1 VSEPR
6 DGEYEILDLGK
17 RRRADTGREPRELP
31 PMRLGDDGVTSEQP
45 ESPVPPW
52 RRIAGVAAIF
62 TVGAVAGAYLWN
74 AREDAAELAA
84 AGAATELV
92 AGRVEGGTF
101 PGVSVQRFT
110 VAMLNAGPRDVE
122 VLSVRPEGWTLP
134 RGDLAAGPQ
143 TTPAG
148 EWTSIRMSTVPDC
161 DAPTPQALE
170 VRVRTEARES
180 AVTVPLP
187 PGEHLFGDVRQ
198 TLCTS
203 DFAAYSAAVQ
213 EVRILPS
220 SDPDVLLMELGL
232 TPLDPALEFDVVDA
246 TASAAG
252 FHAEATGLPV
262 SFSSDVRSPQPLV
275 LSWRVQNCELTSVL
289 GDIGLMLEM
298 TSGTGTSHVDNPML
312 PGQAVAA
319 LARFG
324 VDQCSS

>member
-1 VSEPR
+1 MSDPH
-6 DGEYEILDLGK
+6 DDEYEILDLGG
-17 RRRADTGREPRELP
+17 RRRADSGREPRELP

-52 RRIAGVAAIF
+52 QRIAAAAAIF

-84 AGAATELV
+84 AGAAAELV
-92 AGRVEGGTF
+92 AGRVEGGTWA
-101 PGVSVQRFT
+101 GESVQRFT

-122 VLSVRPEGWTLP
+122 VLSLRPEGWQLP
-134 RGDLAAGPQ
+134 GADQAAGPQ
-143 TTPAG
+143 TAPAG
-148 EWTSIRMSTVPDC
+148 EWTSIRMSTLPDC
-161 DAPTPQALE
+161 EAPTPQALK
-170 VRVRTEARES
+170 VRVRTEVREG

-198 TLCTS
+198 ALCTG
-203 DFAAYSAAVQ
+203 DFAAYSATVQ
-213 EVRILPS
+213 EVGILPS
-220 SDPDVLLMELGL
+220 GDPDVLLMELGL
-232 TPLDPALEFDVVDA
+232 TPLDPSLEFDVVEA

-262 SFSSDVRSPQPLV
+262 SLRSEIRSPQPLL

-289 GDIGLMLEM
+289 GDIGIMLEM
-298 TSGTGTSHVDNPML
+298 TSGTGSRHVDNPEL

-324 VDQCSS
+324 VDRCSS

>member
-31 PMRLGDDGVTSEQP
+31 PMRIGDESSDQP
-45 ESPVPPW
+45 ESPIPPW
-52 RRIAGVAAIF
+52 RRIAGAAVVF

-92 AGRVEGGTF
+92 AGGVEGGTF
-101 PGVSVQRFT
+101 AGESVQRFT

-122 VLSVRPEGWTLP
+122 VLSVRPEGWVLP
-134 RGDLAAGPQ
+134 GADQVAGPQ
-143 TTPAG
+143 TAPAG

-161 DAPTPQALE
+161 EAPTPQALE

-180 AVTVPLP
+180 AMTVPLP
-187 PGEHLFGDVRQ
+187 PGEHLFGDVRES
-198 TLCTS
+198 LCTG
-203 DFAAYSAAVQ
+203 DIAAYSAIVQ
-213 EVRILPS
+213 EIRILPS
-220 SDPDVLLMELGL
+220 DDPDVLLMELGL

-289 GDIGLMLEM
+289 GDIGLMLEI
-298 TSGTGTSHVDNPML
+298 TSRTGSMHVDNPML
-312 PGQAVAA
+312 PGQGVAA

-324 VDQCSS
+324 VEQCSS

>member
-31 PMRLGDDGVTSEQP
+31 PMRLGDESSEQP
-45 ESPVPPW
+45 ESPIPPW
-52 RRIAGVAAIF
+52 RRIAGAAAIF

-92 AGRVEGGTF
+92 AGRVEGGTWAGD
-101 PGVSVQRFT
+101 PLQRFT

-134 RGDLAAGPQ
+134 PGDQAAEPQ
-143 TTPAG
+143 TAPAG
-148 EWTSIRMSTVPDC
+148 QWTSIRMSTLPDC
-161 DAPTPQALE
+161 EAPTPQALE

-187 PGEHLFGDVRQ
+187 PGERQFGDVRQ
-198 TLCTS
+198 SLCTS
-203 DFAAYSAAVQ
+203 DFAAYGATVQ

-220 SDPDVLLMELGL
+220 GDPDSLLMELGL
-232 TPLDPALEFDVVDA
+232 VAYDQAVEFDVVEA

-252 FHAEATGLPV
+252 FRAEATNLPV
-262 SFSSDVRSPQPLV
+262 SLRTEVRSPQPLL
-275 LSWRVQNCELTSVL
+275 LSWAVQNCELTSVL

-298 TSGTGTSHVDNPML
+298 TSGTGTMHVDNPML

>member
-1 VSEPR
+1 MSEPR

-31 PMRLGDDGVTSEQP
+31 PMRLGDESSEQP
-45 ESPVPPW
+45 ESPIPPW
-52 RRIAGVAAIF
+52 RRIAGAAVVF

-92 AGRVEGGTF
+92 AGGVEGGTF
-101 PGVSVQRFT
+101 AGESVQRFT

-122 VLSVRPEGWTLP
+122 VLSVRPEGWVLP
-134 RGDLAAGPQ
+134 GADQVAGPQ
-143 TTPAG
+143 TAPAG

-161 DAPTPQALE
+161 EAPTPQALE

-198 TLCTS
+198 ALCTG
-203 DFAAYSAAVQ
+203 DFEAYGAFVQ

-220 SDPDVLLMELGL
+220 GDPDVLLMELGL
-232 TPLDPALEFDVVDA
+232 MPHDPALEFDVVDA

-252 FHAEATGLPV
+252 FHAEATNLPV
-262 SFSSDVRSPQPLV
+262 SFNSDIRSPQPLV
-275 LSWRVQNCELTSVL
+275 LSWGVQNCELTSVL

-298 TSGTGTSHVDNPML
+298 ESRSGSMHIDNPML
-312 PGQAVAA
+312 PGQGVAA

-324 VDQCSS
+324 VDRCAS

>member
-1 VSEPR
+1 MSEPR

-31 PMRLGDDGVTSEQP
+31 PMRLGDESSEQP
-45 ESPVPPW
+45 ESPIPPW
-52 RRIAGVAAIF
+52 RRIAGAAVVF

-92 AGRVEGGTF
+92 AGGVEGGTF
-101 PGVSVQRFT
+101 AGESVQRFT

-122 VLSVRPEGWTLP
+122 VLSVRPEGWVLP
-134 RGDLAAGPQ
+134 GADQVAGPQ
-143 TTPAG
+143 TAPAG

-161 DAPTPQALE
+161 EAPTPQALE

-180 AVTVPLP
+180 AMTVPLP
-187 PGEHLFGDVRQ
+187 PGEHLFGDVRES
-198 TLCTS
+198 LCTG
-203 DFAAYSAAVQ
+203 DITLYSAIVQ
-213 EVRILPS
+213 EIRILPS
-220 SDPDVLLMELGL
+220 DDPDVLLMELGL
-232 TPLDPALEFDVVDA
+232 TQLDPSLEFDVVDA

-262 SFSSDVRSPQPLV
+262 SLTSEVRSPQPLL
-275 LSWRVQNCELTSVL
+275 LSWGVQNCELTLVL
-289 GDIGLMLEM
+289 DDIGLMLEM
-298 TSGTGTSHVDNPML
+298 TSGTGSTHVDNPDV

-324 VDQCSS
+324 VDRCSS